1 MILKKKKY
9 VYTVLSLLLLFVLFH
24 GIVWVSITG
33 KVFKNPQEA
42 GDQGRLSYQADI
54 LFSRKN
60 IVDLPV
66 KHIPFKN
73 FEEVDILTIG
83 DSFSNGFSK
92 GRNRFYQ
99 DYIASNNNMKV
110 MNITPFPEGYI
121 ETIVLLYNSGIL
133 DKLKPKIILLQSVE
147 RNAIERLSK
156 EINWKATRNS
166 DKIRSYLLKD
176 YHDIIPDPFFINK
189 LNYNALLYT
198 ILYHF
203 DDNAYFAKTYITDL
217 SKDFFTGSHPRK
229 LLFYYE
235 DLTNKKSANQD
246 SITLLNSNLN
256 KLQDILDKKN
266 IKLYFMPA
274 ADKSNVY
281 ETYIVNNQYE
291 TSNFFELLREMQ
303 KNYTF
308 IDTKKVLKSLVDK
321 GIKDVYYVDD
331 THWSY
336 KGSEAIFS
344 RYIVPLPKN

>member
-9 VYTVLSLLLLFVLFH
+9 VYTILSLLLLFVLFH

-33 KVFKNPQEA
+33 KVFINPREN
-42 GDQGRLSYQADI
+42 GDQGRLSYQAGM
-54 LFSRKN
+54 LFPRKN

-66 KHIPFKN
+66 KHIHFKDY
-73 FEEVDILTIG
+73 EEIDVLTIG
-83 DSFSNGFSK
+83 DSFSNGFPR

-110 MNITPFPEGYI
+110 MNITPFSEGYI
-121 ETIVLLYNSGIL
+121 ETIVLLYNSGAL

-147 RNAIERLSK
+147 RSAIERLSK
-156 EINWKATRNS
+156 EIDWEITQNI
-166 DKIRSYLLKD
+166 DKITSYLSKD
-176 YHDIIPDPFFINK
+176 YYDVIPDPFFINK
-189 LNYNALLYT
+189 LNYNALMYT
-198 ILYHF
+198 ILYNF

-235 DLTNKKSANQD
+235 DLKNKKSANQD
-246 SITLLNSNLN
+246 SIALLNSNLN
-256 KLQDILDKKN
+256 KLQDLLNKKK

-274 ADKSNVY
+274 ADKSNIY
-281 ETYIVNNQYE
+281 EKYIVNNQYE
-291 TSNFFELLREMQ
+291 SSNFFELLREMQ
-303 KNYTF
+303 KDYTF
-308 IDTKKVLKSLVDK
+308 IDTKKVLKDLVDK

-344 RYIVPLPKN
+344 RYIVPPL

>member
-1 MILKKKKY
+1 ML
-9 VYTVLSLLLLFVLFH
+9 LSLLALFILFH
-24 GIVWVSITG
+24 GMVWVSITG
-33 KVFKNPQEA
+33 KVFKNPREN
-42 GDQGRLSYQADI
+42 GDQGRLSYQADM
-54 LFSRKN
+54 LFPRKN

-66 KHIPFKN
+66 KHIHFKDY
-73 FEEVDILTIG
+73 EEIDVLTIG
-83 DSFSNGFSK
+83 DSFSNGFPR

-121 ETIVLLYNSGIL
+121 ETIVLLYNSGAL
-133 DKLKPKIILLQSVE
+133 DKLKPKIILLESVE
-147 RNAIERLSK
+147 RSSIERLSK
-156 EINWKATRNS
+156 EIDWKITRSS

-176 YHDIIPDPFFINK
+176 YYNAIPDPFFINK

-198 ILYHF
+198 ILYNF
-203 DDNAYFAKTYITDL
+203 DDNAYFSKTYITDL
-217 SKDFFTGSHPRK
+217 SKDFFTGSNPRK

-235 DLTNKKSANQD
+235 DLKNKKLANQD

-256 KLQDILDKKN
+256 KLQGILDKKN
-266 IKLYFMPA
+266 IKLCFMAA

-281 ETYIVNNQYE
+281 EKYIVNNKYE
-291 TSNFFELLREMQ
+291 TSNFFELLREMP

-308 IDTKKVLKSLVDK
+308 IDTKKVLKRLVDN

-336 KGSEAIFS
+336 KGSEAIFL